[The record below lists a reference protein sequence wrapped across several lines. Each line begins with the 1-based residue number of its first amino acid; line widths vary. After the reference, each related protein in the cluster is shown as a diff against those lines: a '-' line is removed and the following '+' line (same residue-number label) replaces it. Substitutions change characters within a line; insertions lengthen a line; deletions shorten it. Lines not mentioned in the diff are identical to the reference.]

1 MVDSKEVWVAGEVLV
16 DLIPGP
22 NQFTT
27 AVIGGGAANTAR
39 ACAQLGVQTQFV
51 GGLSTDQYGSLA
63 QAELETSG
71 VRLDYCATFDLPTAT
86 AQVMLRDGS
95 AQYQFQLS
103 GSATFA
109 FDSNWL
115 PSGNPQV
122 LHFGTLATLVEPGA
136 LELFEWASEVDAL
149 RVFDPNVR
157 TSVCSDLVRYRESVA
172 KWAALADVIKLSSED
187 LETLYLRDGS
197 ARNEQEVIETFLN
210 AGAKLVLLTRG
221 SAGISAYTAAKSV
234 ETPALPIEV
243 VDTVGA
249 GDAVG
254 AIVVEALSQFGLA
267 RLLEDKLEAM
277 LVRAAYAGAITCSRQ
292 GAQPPSLNEL
302 GLLDL
307 D

>member
-1 MVDSKEVWVAGEVLV
+1 MHEAPICVAGEL
-16 DLIPGP
+16 LIDFIPDDIGSHIP
-22 NQFTT
+22 
-27 AVIGGGAANTAR
+27 VIGGGAANTAR
-39 ACAQLGVQTQFV
+39 ACAALGLKTYFV
-51 GGLSTDQYGSLA
+51 GGISTDEYGKTGA
-63 QAELETSG
+63 AELLRSG
-71 VRLDYCATFDLPTAT
+71 VRLDHARYFDDPSATAKVSFRENEPCYEFSLEATATF
-86 AQVMLRDGS
+86 R
-95 AQYQFQLS
+95 
-103 GSATFA
+103 
-109 FDSNWL
+109 FDSSWL
-115 PSGNPQV
+115 PIASPGV
-122 LHFGTLATLVEPGA
+122 LHFGTLATLIEPGA
-136 LELFEWASEVDAL
+136 LELFEWASEVVAL

-234 ETPALPIEV
+234 ETRALPIEV